1 MFLVKH
7 IVTLSI
13 PLDNKRLLSNR
24 YLMDVT
30 PRNPWIM
37 SSNLLPPPLLCFTF
51 FVLPITVG
59 SLDSKLSI
67 ESAP

>member
-7 IVTLSI
+7 IVTLFV

-24 YLMDVT
+24 YLIDVT
-30 PRNPWIM
+30 PGNPWIM

-51 FVLPITVG
+51 FVLPFTAC
-59 SLDSKLSI
+59 SLDSKLPI
-67 ESAP
+67 ESAS